1 MAKAEKEQIRPDALA
16 AMRLAE
22 HVLAAEGKDAFVDAF
37 VNECFKPLDILG
49 LLDAANSLSDR
60 ALEMVEKN
68 SEEEATVIGNLGLI
82 YRRRGELNKAEEMH
96 KNALKID
103 KKLGCLVGMAIDYG
117 NLGNVFKQRGDI
129 DKARNYWE
137 KSLDL
142 FKKIGMQTEVE
153 KTQGWIDGID
163 TE

>member
-1 MAKAEKEQIRPDALA
+1 MTHFTLGIYREKLAKAEKEQIRPDALA

-68 SEEEATVIGNLGLI
+68 SEEATVIGNLGLI

-96 KNALKID
+96 TKALKID

-117 NLGNVFKQRGDI
+117 NLGNVFKQRGDT
-129 DKARNYWE
+129 D
-137 KSLDL
+137 
-142 FKKIGMQTEVE
+142 F
-153 KTQGWIDGID
+153 
-163 TE
+163 